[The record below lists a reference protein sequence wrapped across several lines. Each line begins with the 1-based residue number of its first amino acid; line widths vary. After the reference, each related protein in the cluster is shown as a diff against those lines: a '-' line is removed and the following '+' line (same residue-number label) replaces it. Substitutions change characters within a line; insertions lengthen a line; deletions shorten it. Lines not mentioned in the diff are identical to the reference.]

1 MRSAW
6 STQVSP
12 PSSHKRPRRRR
23 YRQRRSNE
31 EEDEA
36 DTGRG
41 AWSPRSR
48 EGRRESGPETPGFP
62 ASGLLCE
69 RVNPCC
75 FKPPSLAESRA
86 GGLDNLGNSDKE
98 GSGLRWRVRGAVN
111 QNRPGRGPGHS
122 TARQGTETTL
132 ACVVTAFPKE
142 IVQQQEKCKDAPRSR
157 AIVQC
162 TIVSRT
168 FVKKFFCFLIWN
180 FSNV

>member
-1 MRSAW
+1 MKDVEMRSAW

-31 EEDEA
+31 EDEA

-48 EGRRESGPETPGFP
+48 EGRRESGPETPGFC

-111 QNRPGRGPGHS
+111 QETVQAEAQDTAQPGEARKRPW
-122 TARQGTETTL
+122 L
-132 ACVVTAFPKE
+132 
-142 IVQQQEKCKDAPRSR
+142 
-157 AIVQC
+157 
-162 TIVSRT
+162 VS
-168 FVKKFFCFLIWN
+168 
-180 FSNV
+180 